1 MFHSGGRSAGLVW
14 AIGIGSMLMGLL
26 IALSAAY
33 GGCGGSQRPV
43 RSAVEDEDDSDEDLE
58 VRGRRVRGV
67 RVSGGLD

>member
-1 MFHSGGRSAGLVW
+1 
-14 AIGIGSMLMGLL
+14 MLMGLL

-58 VRGRRVRGV
+58 GRGRRVRGG